1 MSVALSPSFR
11 LMNAHNSSFD
21 QEEGQTCRS
30 ENSNLLQYG
39 SGARDGKNYPHS
51 SISHSRQYRHYV
63 VCVAY
68 VAILSVFVAHI
79 SIRSYYST
87 LPISLKSSKKHK
99 LTNDEYSRAQSLATT
114 EFKKNLLNPTMKSEL
129 FYNGNGNEIPLRG
142 GYNSKDEEV
151 SPIRPPPEGCEVT
164 IIIIRHCEGGPARE
178 HCGYMGYQRSEYFA
192 TLFGEGGKY
201 PEPSYIFALNAG
213 ERHNPIVRNWREI
226 ETVQPLADKI
236 NATIDTEYVFPK
248 KRELVDHIYSLLQ
261 STTTCGKIAVVSWKH
276 HDIPKFSHSL
286 GCGPEQGCPITFGEE
301 DYDSIWQIKYK
312 YHKELHAPYVSENH
326 SKKAMGKHHA
336 WGEHPQWFV
345 YGAVQKMNFDP
356 LVFSTS
362 RGEYD

>member
-1 MSVALSPSFR
+1 MSVALSPSFEF
-11 LMNAHNSSFD
+11 MNAHGSSLD

-30 ENSNLLQYG
+30 ESSNLLQYG
-39 SGARDGKNYPHS
+39 SGASRDGKNYQHS
-51 SISHSRQYRHYV
+51 SIFRSRQHRHYV
-63 VCVAY
+63 VYVAY
-68 VAILSVFVAHI
+68 FAILFVFVTHMM
-79 SIRSYYST
+79 SIRRYDSA
-87 LPISLKSSKKHK
+87 LLVSLKSSKKQK
-99 LTNDEYSRAQSLATT
+99 LTDDKYSTAQSLATT
-114 EFKKNLLNPTMKSEL
+114 EFKKNLFKPTMKSEL

-142 GYNSKDEEV
+142 GNSSKDEEE

-164 IIIIRHCEGGPARE
+164 ILIIRHCEGGPARE

-201 PEPSYIFALNAG
+201 PEPSFIFALNAG

-236 NATIDTEYVFPK
+236 NATIDTKYVFPK
-248 KRELVDHIYSLLQ
+248 KKELTDHIYSLLQ
-261 STTTCGKIAVVSWKH
+261 SSTTCGKIAVVSWKH
-276 HDIPKFSHSL
+276 HDIPNFSHSL
-286 GCGPEQGCPITFGEE
+286 GCGPEQGCPLTFGEE

-312 YHKELHAPYVSENH
+312 YHKELHARYVIENH
-326 SKKAMGKHHA
+326 SKKHHA

-356 LVFSTS
+356 LDFSTS
-362 RGEYD
+362 QGEYD